1 MIDIMSSAVVA
12 MLAGTHRRVRSIDPC
27 GFLFR
32 RGERVTNCF
41 VVISGRVELVRQ
53 HANGSMIVVQ
63 RAGPGAIL
71 AEASIYSATYHCD
84 AIAATA
90 ATVAVYPSK
99 AVRHRLS
106 FDAAFGEAW
115 AIHLATEVRSARAHA
130 ELLSLRTVS
139 ARLEAWMSLHD
150 SGLPAKGECKSVAQQ
165 IGVSPE
171 ALYRE
176 IARRR
181 RVREG
186 HSSA

>member
-1 MIDIMSSAVVA
+1 MMEIMSSAVVA

-27 GFLFR
+27 GFLFH
-32 RGERVTNCF
+32 RGDRVTDCF

-71 AEASIYSATYHCD
+71 AEASIYSASYHCD

-90 ATVAVYPSK
+90 ATVAVYPSR
-99 AVRHRLS
+99 AVRDRLRS
-106 FDAAFGEAW
+106 DAAFGEAW
-115 AIHLATEVRSARAHA
+115 AIHLADEVRNARARG
-130 ELLSLRTVS
+130 ELLSLRTVR

-150 SGLPAKGECKSVAQQ
+150 SGLPAKGEWKSVAQQ

-181 RVREG
+181 SNREG
-186 HSSA
+186 SP